1 MMVGVNEYQR
11 FVVEATGQDKRPFA
25 DVAVD
30 PKLVFDKLRTSFK
43 TFQDGHEKVYLVGGI
58 VWVMANYQHP
68 GDRGKY
74 VKLTARDITW
84 FEKAM
89 RSSPNPLADFVAPA
103 GLPPALATEMKL
115 EIQKMKD
122 VFPPQKLVAVRKSSR
137 HFPKSW
143 TLFTGRKCGSTA
155 TPRSNGFSSTS
166 RKRSP
171 ARIKGLSRVPPL
183 ALVTGCR
190 GSLPTTPGGRPMPVQ
205 MVCPKCQ
212 QTISS
217 TDSTTPGRCPSCG
230 FSSSDTPPGA
240 APVSPS
246 TKCAGKSAGRHR
258 QVHRS

>member
-1 MMVGVNEYQR
+1 MTSKLKSPKDSERLKDEIQNAIHKELIYVDSADEIRLQIKGVLRKEDRRVSLFCNVATGGTRAGYLDSSDRPKTTMMVGVNDYQR

-30 PKLVFDKLRTSFK
+30 PKLVFDKLRTPFK

-122 VFPPQKLVAVRKSSR
+122 VFPPQKLVAGAKVLK
-137 HFPKSW
+137 
-143 TLFTGRKCGSTA
+143 TLSEELDF
-155 TPRSNGFSSTS
+155 
-166 RKRSP
+166 
-171 ARIKGLSRVPPL
+171 
-183 ALVTGCR
+183 
-190 GSLPTTPGGRPMPVQ
+190 
-205 MVCPKCQ
+205 
-212 QTISS
+212 
-217 TDSTTPGRCPSCG
+217 
-230 FSSSDTPPGA
+230 
-240 APVSPS
+240 
-246 TKCAGKSAGRHR
+246 
-258 QVHRS
+258 VHRKEMWFDRDAEIEWFLEYVAEKVPRKD